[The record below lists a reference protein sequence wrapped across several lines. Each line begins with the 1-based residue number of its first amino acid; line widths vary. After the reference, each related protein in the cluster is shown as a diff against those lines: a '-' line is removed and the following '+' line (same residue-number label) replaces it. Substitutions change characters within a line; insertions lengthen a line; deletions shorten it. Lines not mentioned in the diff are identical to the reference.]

1 VGPLRQNPGIDH
13 PHRSLD
19 WVLAL
24 DRPELLASP
33 VEAALGGLGS
43 PAAEAR
49 VAAIDPELADTA
61 AFCAAYGRSL
71 EDSANC
77 VVLAAKRSGET
88 IRAACVV
95 LATTR
100 ADVNGLARR
109 TLGARKASFAPMDV
123 AVAETGMEHGGITPL
138 GLPPGWRLLVDA
150 AVAAADA
157 VVVGSGIR
165 GSKLLVPGAL
175 VASLPGATVLDGL
188 GVPVPPT

>member
-1 VGPLRQNPGIDH
+1 M
-13 PHRSLD
+13 
-19 WVLAL
+19 A
-24 DRPELLASP
+24 
-33 VEAALGGLGS
+33 AALRTLGP

-61 AFCAAYGRSL
+61 SFCAAYGRSL
-71 EDSANC
+71 DDSANC

-88 IRAACVV
+88 ILAACVV

-123 AVAETGMEHGGITPL
+123 AVAETGMEHGGITPI
-138 GLPPGWRLLVDA
+138 GLPTGWPLLVDA

-175 VASLPGATVLDGL
+175 VASLPGATLLDGL
-188 GVPVPPT
+188 GTPVA

>member
-1 VGPLRQNPGIDH
+1 M
-13 PHRSLD
+13 
-19 WVLAL
+19 
-24 DRPELLASP
+24 
-33 VEAALGGLGS
+33 
-43 PAAEAR
+43 
-49 VAAIDPELADTA
+49 AAIDPELADTA

-109 TLGARKASFAPMDV
+109 TLGARKASFAPMDA